1 MSDQAMESRA
11 ALQIGEVGRDGREGP
26 PTESDPDL
34 WMGDYFSSRI
44 GITAIIVMCV
54 TDCAVPAAVARL
66 TRR

>member
-1 MSDQAMESRA
+1 MESRA
-11 ALQIGEVGRDGREGP
+11 ALQIGNGREGEERERDGP

-54 TDCAVPAAVARL
+54 TDCAVVRL